1 MPALFTADD
10 SMELCDNCELIGN
23 GELFHN
29 GKLLDNAIIRE
40 AHRKKNKVTLSD
52 VMLLRYEL
60 HDNGELP

>member
-1 MPALFTADD
+1 MQ
-10 SMELCDNCELIGN
+10 LCDNGELIGN

-29 GKLLDNAIIRE
+29 GKLLANAIIQE
-40 AHRKKNKVTLSD
+40 THRKKIKVTLSD